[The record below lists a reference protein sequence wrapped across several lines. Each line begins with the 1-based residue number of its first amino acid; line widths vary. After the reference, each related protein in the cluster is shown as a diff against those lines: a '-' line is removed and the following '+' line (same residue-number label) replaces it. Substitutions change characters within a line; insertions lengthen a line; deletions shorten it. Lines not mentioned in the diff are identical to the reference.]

1 MPIAD
6 RLQLFTVRCGDLFA
20 PYQVYP
26 CFFGKNMLMLA
37 CSRTCSKRRKAVGRL
52 YLTGRICAGE
62 ARPVGIDASRRMY
75 TIFNPHNAILF
86 ILSGGGF
93 FSIIYAIGH
102 LVQKRKSRLNYV
114 ISAIWLI
121 TGILLLLLLRDT
133 VEPQEYERL
142 LLTDLF
148 EPSLNFL
155 LGPLL
160 YFYFRN
166 IIRNEHAIDRS
177 VLLHFIPAAAS
188 LIVLVP
194 VFVLRYA
201 AEDGRPSLFAITLER
216 APGLVY
222 ALSSVSVLI
231 YLFACL
237 KICIEILHAIGRRRG
252 MVLYLV
258 LLFLIVLAAIEAVLL
273 CAIILNEILLYQLA
287 GVIAIQLLLA
297 LYLTGRRHP
306 EFENDL
312 IIEYSKAK
320 YEKSKIEGLNVE
332 AIVKRLHD
340 MMETERAYLNDEL
353 TLPVL
358 SSRLGISPQQ
368 LSQIINERIGKGY
381 SAYINDFRL
390 KYAEQLLTHNREM
403 TILRIAYQSGFNSKS
418 SFNSQFKKKYGMA
431 PTEYRDRRA
440 GRHAP

>member
-1 MPIAD
+1 M
-6 RLQLFTVRCGDLFA
+6 R
-20 PYQVYP
+20 Y
-26 CFFGKNMLMLA
+26 MH
-37 CSRTCSKRRKAVGRL
+37 
-52 YLTGRICAGE
+52 
-62 ARPVGIDASRRMY
+62 
-75 TIFNPHNAILF
+75 TIFNPQNAILF

-102 LVQKRKSRLNYV
+102 LVQRRKSRLNYV

-133 VEPQEYERL
+133 AEPQEYERL

-177 VLLHFIPAAAS
+177 VLFHFIPAAVS
-188 LIVLVP
+188 LIVLAP
-194 VFVLRYA
+194 VFVLHFA
-201 AEDGRPSLFAITLER
+201 AGGGRPSLLAITLER
-216 APGLVY
+216 APGLAY

-237 KICIEILHAIGRRRG
+237 KICIEILHAIGRRRSR
-252 MVLYLV
+252 VLYLV
-258 LLFLIVLAAIEAVLL
+258 LLFLVVLAAIEAVLL

-287 GVIAIQLLLA
+287 GIMAILLLLV

-306 EFENDL
+306 EFEKDL

-320 YEKSKIEGLNVE
+320 YEKSKIEGLNVG

-353 TLPVL
+353 TLPDL

-368 LSQIINERIGKGY
+368 LSQIINERIGEGY
-381 SAYINDFRL
+381 SAYINGFRL

-403 TILRIAYQSGFNSKS
+403 TILRVAYQSGFNSKS
-418 SFNSQFKKKYGMA
+418 SFNSQFKKKYGMT
-431 PTEYRDRRA
+431 PTEYRERRV